1 MALPF
6 GAHVPFATQNP
17 SPLSFGFGL
26 GVPQHHLPPPEDP
39 SSSTSASFA
48 TQFAPQTPQAA
59 AAATATPQRPPIP
72 PRTSTKRRAEFDENE
87 DDAAMMGDGARSP
100 SPSDRPMRR
109 IGGMKKLRMTPA
121 AVKVEGKIEEDD
133 VDVGSLLASLPSSSH
148 LPLLTAL
155 INERP
160 ELKQVV
166 LSLIPRPTLDTAVQA
181 INAGAKKLRDAYPYS
196 VPAPTWPGSLGFGF
210 GSSTASQP
218 APSNPMR
225 DSYVRTRLR
234 QPVKEFSKLLLSY
247 MSYFSSTPA
256 EQPPS
261 TPGPSNS
268 AGSVQPS
275 QRQPAVPLH
284 PTETFTFLQNVT
296 SHVLRMPPLTIAEL
310 TRPADNVVFPRLVA
324 EWSAWV
330 TQIDRDVN
338 HMGKMHRDEVV
349 KGWERGLDELVE
361 VEEQML
367 RSLQQHQQSSNGEG
381 SSNGN
386 VSIGMR
392 GIRDRWVQQV
402 GWMIGRRAGS
412 IGMEM

>member
-1 MALPF
+1 
-6 GAHVPFATQNP
+6 
-17 SPLSFGFGL
+17 
-26 GVPQHHLPPPEDP
+26 
-39 SSSTSASFA
+39 
-48 TQFAPQTPQAA
+48 
-59 AAATATPQRPPIP
+59 
-72 PRTSTKRRAEFDENE
+72 
-87 DDAAMMGDGARSP
+87 
-100 SPSDRPMRR
+100 
-109 IGGMKKLRMTPA
+109 MTPG
-121 AVKVEGKIEEDD
+121 VSKVEGKIEEDD
-133 VDVGSLLASLPSSSH
+133 VDVGSLLASLPPSSH

-181 INAGAKKLRDAYPYS
+181 VNAGAKKLRDAYPYS

-210 GSSTASQP
+210 GSGSSPQP
-218 APSNPMR
+218 AAPSNSMR

-234 QPVKEFSKLLLSY
+234 QPVKDFSKLLLSY
-247 MSYFSSTPA
+247 TSYFSSTPVDQ
-256 EQPPS
+256 QPS
-261 TPGPSNS
+261 AAGSSNS
-268 AGSVQPS
+268 ATRAQPTQ

-338 HMGKMHRDEVV
+338 HFGKMHRDEVV

-367 RSLQQHQQSSNGEG
+367 RSLQQHQQSNNASNGEG
-381 SSNGN
+381 SSIGN

>member
-1 MALPF
+1 
-6 GAHVPFATQNP
+6 
-17 SPLSFGFGL
+17 
-26 GVPQHHLPPPEDP
+26 
-39 SSSTSASFA
+39 
-48 TQFAPQTPQAA
+48 
-59 AAATATPQRPPIP
+59 
-72 PRTSTKRRAEFDENE
+72 
-87 DDAAMMGDGARSP
+87 
-100 SPSDRPMRR
+100 
-109 IGGMKKLRMTPA
+109 MTPA

-133 VDVGSLLASLPSSSH
+133 VDVGSLLASLPPSSH

-166 LSLIPRPTLDTAVQA
+166 LSLIPRPTLDTAVQT
-181 INAGAKKLRDAYPYS
+181 INAGSKKLRDAYPYS
-196 VPAPTWPGSLGFGF
+196 VPAPTSSSLGFGF
-210 GSSTASQP
+210 GSSSTAPQP

-234 QPVKEFSKLLLSY
+234 QPVKDFSKLLLSY

-256 EQPPS
+256 ERPPS
-261 TPGPSNS
+261 APGQSNS
-268 AGSVQPS
+268 AAGAQPP

-338 HMGKMHRDEVV
+338 HFGKMHRDEVV

-367 RSLQQHQQSSNGEG
+367 RSLQQHQQSNNASNGEG
-381 SSNGN
+381 SSIGN